1 MSDELPRKRKITKVE
16 EIESVETETVMV
28 EQEPQYT
35 AEIEPTTVAIEI
47 ELAPCFFVAANVKRK
62 LNMTKRLTE
71 RQSKALKAM
80 VNLHPNQTATIQH
93 LLDTIAD
100 AIEAQCKIKL

>member
-1 MSDELPRKRKITKVE
+1 MSEELPRKRKTAKE
-16 EIESVETETVMV
+16 ETVGPV
-28 EQEPQYT
+28 DGKAVVFEPEQYT
-35 AEIEPTTVAIEI
+35 AEIQPTTVAIEI
-47 ELAPCFFVAANVKRK
+47 ELAPCFFVASNVKRK

-80 VNLHPNQTATIQH
+80 VNIHPNQTATIQH

-100 AIEAQCKIKL
+100 AIESQCKIKL